1 MADATCSI
9 DGCEK
14 RRHGRGWCSMHY
26 ARWRKHG
33 NPLIG
38 ARPMSSRE
46 EYFWARV
53 NRGGPTECWTWSGAL
68 QSYGYGDI
76 HHREGRISA
85 HRFSYEL
92 HHGAIAAG
100 GVVCHRCDNPPCVN
114 PAHLFVGTQA
124 DNMADKVSKGRQAK
138 GERVATAKLT
148 DAQFHEMLEL
158 KAAGIR
164 QVDIASRF
172 GVTQQ
177 AVSQYLKRCR
187 RAGLVTS

>member
-1 MADATCSI
+1 MADATCSV

-14 RRHGRGWCSMHY
+14 RRCSRGWCSMHY

-33 NPLIG
+33 NPLVG
-38 ARPMSSRE
+38 ARPMPSRE

-53 NRGGPTECWTWSGAL
+53 GRRGPTECWTWAGPI

-92 HHGAIAAG
+92 HHGIIDAG

-114 PAHLFVGTQA
+114 PAHLFIGTQA

-138 GERVATAKLT
+138 GERNGSAKLT
-148 DAQFHEMLEL
+148 DAQFHELLEL
-158 KAAGIR
+158 KAAGVR
-164 QVDIASRF
+164 QVDIAARF
-172 GVTQQ
+172 GVTPQ
-177 AVSQYLKRCR
+177 AVCQYLKRHPE
-187 RAGLVTS
+187 LVTQ